1 MNCVENWRCALLM
14 YFITWTVA
22 QHKSLQMGLCGIT
35 VFQSDE
41 TSVWARYSS
50 KSKKIHYRRMFKLPD
65 VKVLINHVQSWAR
78 ANNRRVSFWESMSAP
93 SICVTEREVAAFLVK
108 LHSASPRFTP
118 PSLTA
123 CRSYGIFI
131 NLCYPRTK
139 WAREQPGWPANAPE
153 EGTWLQHPPM
163 TLSHSPVAEVF
174 GELWPAP
181 LEAALIE
188 AHCFQ
193 RST

>member
-50 KSKKIHYRRMFKLPD
+50 KSKKIHYRSMFKLPD

-78 ANNRRVSFWESMSAP
+78 ANNRRLSFWESMSAP

-118 PSLTA
+118 LRHWQPVGVMAFSLTCA
-123 CRSYGIFI
+123 IRGQSEPESSLADQQMRWKKERDSSTPRW
-131 NLCYPRTK
+131 LCHIRP
-139 WAREQPGWPANAPE
+139 
-153 EGTWLQHPPM
+153 
-163 TLSHSPVAEVF
+163 
-174 GELWPAP
+174 
-181 LEAALIE
+181 
-188 AHCFQ
+188 
-193 RST
+193 